1 MPSVAGN
8 LGERGQAAMLSTRPL
23 EVGDEATDFCVNAIL
38 PAGGT
43 QHREIVCLHD
53 FRDKQ
58 PVILTFYGAAFT
70 PV

>member
-1 MPSVAGN
+1 
-8 LGERGQAAMLSTRPL
+8 MLSTRPL